1 MNAPDKIM
9 TDAPKAIFLKDYRAP
24 DYLINTVDLHFD
36 LFEDY
41 ARVTSNLT
49 MRRNPDS
56 ASDDLPLVLLGE
68 RLKLISVKLD
78 GNVLPAEAYQI
89 GTENLSIA
97 SVPQAFALEIVTEIK
112 PQENKALEG
121 LYKSGGHFCTQ
132 CEAQGFRK
140 ITYFLDRPDV
150 MAQYTTTIVA
160 DESYPVL
167 LSNGNLV
174 EHGKLD
180 NGRHWAKWVDPFK
193 KPSYLFALVAGD
205 LACLEDK
212 FVTSSGREVA
222 LSIYV
227 EQHNL
232 DKTEH
237 AMHSLQAS
245 MAWDEKV
252 FGLEYDLDIYMIVAV
267 DDFNM
272 GAMEN
277 KGLNLF
283 NSKYV
288 LAKPE
293 TATDADFDGIE
304 SVIGHEYF
312 HNWTGNRVTCRD
324 WFQLSLKEG
333 LTVFRDQE
341 FSADMSSRA
350 VKRINDVRTLRTGQF
365 PEDAGPMAHAVRP
378 DSYIEIGNF
387 YTSTIYNKGAEV
399 IRMMHTLLGT
409 DGFRK
414 GMDLY
419 FARHDG
425 QAVTTDDF
433 VKAMED
439 ANQRDLLQF
448 RRWYVQAGT
457 PELEANGDYDAAGQV
472 YTLTIEQTCPATP
485 GQPDKAPF
493 HIPVAMGLI
502 DPQGNDMPLQLEGER
517 VVTGTAATTRVLELR
532 EAVQVFR
539 FVNVF
544 RQPLPSLL
552 RGFSAPV
559 KLHSDTSREAL
570 AFLLAHDS
578 DAFNRW
584 EAGQRLAADIILGL
598 VSSLRDGKAMVLDDA
613 FVAAIAKTLES
624 NLDPALAAQVLT
636 LPSELYLAELMP
648 VVDVEG
654 IHLAREFVRKTL
666 AQRLK
671 QEFVAAYLVNT
682 VFGPYRFDSEDVAKR
697 SLKNLALSYLMTL
710 DDPASRTLCMQQ
722 FESADNMT
730 DSLTALYAL
739 ANTDCAERA
748 PAIAAFYE
756 KWRHDPLVLDKWFG
770 LQAISQLP
778 GTLAEVEALIQH
790 PAFEIKNPNKVYSL
804 IGAFCRS
811 NPYRF
816 HDASGKG
823 YLFLADKVL
832 QIDAFNPSVAA
843 RMLGAMTRW
852 RKFDEQRQAL
862 MKAQLE
868 RIVAH
873 PGLSKDAYEVAS
885 KSLA

>member
-9 TDAPKAIFLKDYRAP
+9 ADAPKAIFLKDYRAP

-41 ARVTSNLT
+41 ARVTSRLAMVSNAAS
-49 MRRNPDS
+49 S
-56 ASDDLPLVLLGE
+56 ALPLVLHGE
-68 RLKLISVKLD
+68 RLALVSVRLN
-78 GNVLPAEAYQI
+78 GQVLSAEAYQVDAESLTI
-89 GTENLSIA
+89 G
-97 SVPQAFALEIVTEIK
+97 SVPAVFTLEIVTEIK

-132 CEAQGFRK
+132 CEAEGFRK

-150 MAQYTTTIVA
+150 MAQYSTTIVA
-160 DESYPVL
+160 DAKYPVL

-174 EHGKLD
+174 EQGEAEG
-180 NGRHWAKWVDPFK
+180 GRHWAKWVDPFK

-205 LACLEDK
+205 LAHLEDT
-212 FVTSSGREVA
+212 FVTRSGREVV
-222 LSIYV
+222 LRIYV

-232 DKTEH
+232 DKTAH
-237 AMHSLQAS
+237 AMHSLKAS

-293 TATDADFDGIE
+293 TATDGDFDGIE

-341 FSADMSSRA
+341 FSADMASRA
-350 VKRINDVRTLRTGQF
+350 VKRICDVRSLRTSQF
-365 PEDAGPMAHAVRP
+365 PEDAGPMAHSVRP

-399 IRMMHTLLGT
+399 IRMMHTLLGKE
-409 DGFRK
+409 GFRK

-439 ANQRDLLQF
+439 ANQRDLVQF

-457 PELEANGDYDAAGQV
+457 PELEVNGEYDAASQI
-472 YTLTIEQTCPATP
+472 YTLTIRQACPATP
-485 GQPDKAPF
+485 GQPEKAPF

-502 DPQGNDMPLQLEGER
+502 DPQGNDMPLQLEGESAPL
-517 VVTGTAATTRVLELR
+517 GTTRVLELR
-532 EAVQVFR
+532 EAEHIFR
-539 FVNVF
+539 FVNVCQ
-544 RQPLPSLL
+544 QPLPSLL

-559 KLHSDTSREAL
+559 KLHANTSREAL
-570 AFLLAHDS
+570 AFLLGHDS

-584 EAGQRLAADIILGL
+584 EAGQRLGADIILEL
-598 VSSLRDGKAMVLDDA
+598 VASLRAGKTMVLDDA
-613 FVAAIAKTLES
+613 FVQAIAKTLES
-624 NLDPALAAQVLT
+624 DLDPALVAQVLT
-636 LPSELYLAELMP
+636 LPSELYLAELMS

-666 AQRLK
+666 AERLK
-671 QEFVAAYLVNT
+671 QTFVATYLVNT
-682 VFGPYRFDSEDVAKR
+682 VFGPYRFDSQDVARR
-697 SLKNLALSYLMTL
+697 SLKNLSLSYLMTL
-710 DDPASRTLCMQQ
+710 DDPASRALCMQQ

-730 DSLTALYAL
+730 DSIAALYAL
-739 ANTDCAERA
+739 ANSDCAERA

-756 KWRHDPLVLDKWFG
+756 KWRHDSLVLDKWFG
-770 LQAISQLP
+770 LQATSQLP
-778 GTLAEVEALIQH
+778 ATLAEVEALIQH
-790 PAFEIKNPNKVYSL
+790 PAFEIRNPNKVYSL
-804 IGAFCRS
+804 IGAFCRG

-816 HDASGKG
+816 HDASGQG
-823 YLFLADKVL
+823 YTFLADKVL

-843 RMLGAMTRW
+843 RMLGALSRW
-852 RKFDEQRQAL
+852 RKFDDQRQAL

>member
-9 TDAPKAIFLKDYRAP
+9 TDAPKAIYLKNYTAP
-24 DYLINTVDLHFD
+24 AYLIDTVDLHFD
-36 LFEDY
+36 LFEDH
-41 ARVTSNLT
+41 ARVTSRLAMICNHD
-49 MRRNPDS
+49 RS
-56 ASDDLPLVLLGE
+56 QGAKPLVLHGE
-68 RLKLISVKLD
+68 KVKLISVKLND
-78 GNVLPAEAYQI
+78 QLLPAAGYQV
-89 GTENLSIA
+89 TNENLTVSDLPE
-97 SVPQAFALEIVTEIK
+97 SFTLEVVTEIK

-132 CEAQGFRK
+132 CEAEGFRK

-150 MAQYTTTIVA
+150 MAKYTTTIVA
-160 DESYPVL
+160 DTKYPQL

-174 EHGKLD
+174 DHGKLEG
-180 NGRHWAKWVDPFK
+180 NRHWAKWEDPFK

-205 LACLEDK
+205 LSFLEDT
-212 FVTSSGREVA
+212 FVTCSGRSVT
-222 LSIYV
+222 LRIYV
-227 EQHNL
+227 EHHNL

-237 AMHSLQAS
+237 AMHSLKAA
-245 MAWDEKV
+245 MRWDEET

-350 VKRINDVRTLRTGQF
+350 VKRINDVRSLRTIQF
-365 PEDAGPMAHAVRP
+365 PEDGGPMAHSVRP

-399 IRMMHTLLGT
+399 IRMMHTLLGQE
-409 DGFRK
+409 GFRK

-419 FARHDG
+419 FERHDG

-433 VKAMED
+433 VKAMES
-439 ANQRDLLQF
+439 ANNRDLTQF
-448 RRWYVQAGT
+448 RRWYTQAGT
-457 PELEANGDYDAAGQV
+457 PEITTEGQYDQEKQV
-472 YTLTIEQTCPATP
+472 YTLTIKQTCPATP
-485 GQPDKAPF
+485 GQPHKEPF
-493 HIPVAMGLI
+493 HLPIAMGLL
-502 DPQGNDMPLQLEGER
+502 DDQGNDVPLQLEGE
-517 VVTGTAATTRVLELR
+517 TQAAGTSRVLELCQA
-532 EAVQVFR
+532 EQDYR
-539 FVNVF
+539 FINVAQ
-544 RQPLPSLL
+544 QPLPSLL

-559 KLHSDTSREAL
+559 KLHSKTSHEAL
-570 AFLLAHDS
+570 AFLLANDS

-584 EAGQRLAADIILGL
+584 EAGQRLAGEIILG
-598 VSSLRDGKAMVLDDA
+598 
-613 FVAAIAKTLES
+613 FVAAYRNGKEMTLDDTFVQAVAKSLES
-624 NLDPALAAQVLT
+624 NLDPALVAQLLT
-636 LPSELYLAELMP
+636 LPSELYLAELMTT
-648 VVDVEG
+648 VDVEG

-666 AQRLK
+666 AERLK
-671 QEFVAAYLVNT
+671 GAFEKTYKTNSDSGA
-682 VFGPYRFDSEDVAKR
+682 YRFESESVAKR

-710 DDPASRTLCMQQ
+710 NDTASRRLCMQQ
-722 FESADNMT
+722 FETANNMT
-730 DSLTALYAL
+730 DSIAALITL
-739 ANTDCAERA
+739 ANQDCAERV
-748 PAIAAFYE
+748 PALAAFYE

-770 LQAISQLP
+770 LQAMSQLH
-778 GTLAEVEALIQH
+778 GTLAEVQALTLH

-804 IGAFCRS
+804 IGALTRS
-811 NPYRF
+811 NPVRF
-816 HDASGKG
+816 HDASGDG

-843 RMLGAMTRW
+843 RMLGALSRW
-852 RKFDEQRQAL
+852 RKFDEKRQIL
-862 MKAQLE
+862 MKAQLQ
-868 RIVAH
+868 RILAQ
-873 PGLSKDAYEVAS
+873 PGLSKDAYEVVS

>member
-1 MNAPDKIM
+1 MNAPDKIL
-9 TDAPKAIFLKDYRAP
+9 TDAPKAILLKDYRAP

-41 ARVTSNLT
+41 ARVTSRLT
-49 MRRNPDS
+49 MHSNHDRTQGGQ
-56 ASDDLPLVLLGE
+56 PLVLRGE
-68 RLKLISVKLD
+68 RLALVSVKLND
-78 GNVLPAEAYQI
+78 QVLSAGAYQVDAESL
-89 GTENLSIA
+89 TIA
-97 SVPQAFALEIVTEIK
+97 DVPDSFTLEIVTDIK

-132 CEAQGFRK
+132 CEAEGFRK

-150 MAQYTTTIVA
+150 MAQYSTTIVA
-160 DESYPVL
+160 DAKYPVL

-174 EHGKLD
+174 EHGKLEG
-180 NGRHWAKWVDPFK
+180 GRHWAKWVDPFK

-205 LACLEDK
+205 LAHLEDR
-212 FVTSSGREVA
+212 FVTASGREVV
-222 LSIYV
+222 LRIYV

-237 AMHSLQAS
+237 AMHSLKAS

-341 FSADMSSRA
+341 FSADMASRA
-350 VKRINDVRTLRTGQF
+350 VKRISDVRTLRTVQF
-365 PEDAGPMAHAVRP
+365 PEDGGPMAHAVRP

-399 IRMMHTLLGT
+399 IRMMHTLLGA

-439 ANQRDLLQF
+439 ANQRDLVQF

-457 PELEANGDYDAAGQV
+457 PELEASGHYDAAAQV
-472 YTLTIEQTCPATP
+472 YTLTIKQTCPATP
-485 GQPDKAPF
+485 GQPEKSPF

-502 DPQGNDMPLQLEGER
+502 DPQGNDMPLQLEGEAAAA
-517 VVTGTAATTRVLELR
+517 GTSRVLELR
-532 EAVQVFR
+532 EAEQSFR
-539 FVNVF
+539 FVHVA
-544 RQPLPSLL
+544 QKPLPSLL

-559 KLHSDTSREAL
+559 KLHSNTSREEL
-570 AFLLAHDS
+570 AFMLGHDS

-598 VSSLRDGKAMVLDDA
+598 VADLRDGKEMVLDDA
-613 FVAAIAKTLES
+613 FVAAISKTLES
-624 NLDPALAAQVLT
+624 NLDPALVAQVLT
-636 LPSELYLAELMP
+636 LPGELYLAELMP

-666 AQRLK
+666 AERLR
-671 QEFVAAYLVNT
+671 QAFVAAYLVNT

-697 SLKNLALSYLMTL
+697 SLKNLSLSYLMAL
-710 DDPASRTLCMQQ
+710 DDPASIALCMQQ
-722 FESADNMT
+722 FEGADNMT
-730 DSLTALYAL
+730 DSITALYAL

-748 PAIAAFYE
+748 PAIAAFYD
-756 KWRHDPLVLDKWFG
+756 KWQHDTLVLDKWFG
-770 LQAISQLP
+770 LQATSQLP

-816 HDASGKG
+816 HDASGNG

-852 RKFDEQRQAL
+852 RKFDEKRQAL